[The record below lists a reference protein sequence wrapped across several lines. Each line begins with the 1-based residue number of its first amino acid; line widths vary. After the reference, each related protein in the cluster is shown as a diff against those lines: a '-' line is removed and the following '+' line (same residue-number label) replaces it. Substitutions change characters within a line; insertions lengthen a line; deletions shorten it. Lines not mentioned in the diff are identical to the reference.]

1 MTPSPQKA
9 RRSLWALVGADSL
22 SRLGDII
29 TLTAIPWF
37 VLETTGSASKTGLTV
52 FAGALAVVISLF
64 FGGAVV
70 DRIGYRSA
78 SIVGDLASGA
88 TVALIATLHL
98 TVGLP
103 FWLLVSLVFTG
114 TLLDLPA
121 QVARYSVLPDAAD
134 LAGIPFERA
143 NAMLEAGI
151 TGGALLG
158 PALAGILIATLGAAN
173 VLWFDVGTFLFSAL
187 LVATGL
193 PGTLKRDED
202 GASTSGVLHALAEGL
217 RFVRNEPVLL
227 PLILFLAAMNLAVGP
242 VESLLLPVYAS
253 EVFDSAVMLGIMA
266 AALAA
271 GSLGGNLVAGSIGHR
286 LPRREVLLLGF
297 LAIPLGLLALAPL
310 PPAVVVLP
318 VLAVVGFGLSL
329 TNMVE
334 YAVYFERIP
343 GSMRARLL
351 GITGA
356 IGWLSV
362 PAGRIIFGFMIERLS
377 LGAALWSLGLVTL
390 PIPFTVLLVRSLR
403 SGLNTRSMPA
413 SPAE

>member
-88 TVALIATLHL
+88 TVALIAALHL

-334 YAVYFERIP
+334 SAVYFERIP